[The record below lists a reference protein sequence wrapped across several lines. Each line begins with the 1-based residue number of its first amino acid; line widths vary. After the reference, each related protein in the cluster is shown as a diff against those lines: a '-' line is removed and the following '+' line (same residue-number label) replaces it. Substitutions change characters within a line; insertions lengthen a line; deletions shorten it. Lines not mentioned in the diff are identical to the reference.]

1 ERLRCQPYLPSRS
14 PMRQS
19 ADTRRVNSE
28 YVTPNGDRRNRLA
41 IFERHRRVDLGPSA
55 RFMGI
60 DLSSIQ
66 Q

>member
-1 ERLRCQPYLPSRS
+1 
-14 PMRQS
+14 MRQS

-41 IFERHRRVDLGPSA
+41 IFERYRRVDLGPSA